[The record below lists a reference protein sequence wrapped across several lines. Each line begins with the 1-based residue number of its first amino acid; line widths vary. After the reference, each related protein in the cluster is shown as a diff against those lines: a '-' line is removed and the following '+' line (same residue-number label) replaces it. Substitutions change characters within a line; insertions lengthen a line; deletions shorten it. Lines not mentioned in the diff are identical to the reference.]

1 MNDTAKKLT
10 HCSHCG
16 KSSFIWIGEGERSQR
31 QQKEQTQCFNNR
43 EYMMVKKISRIIYT
57 DKSPYEKKIAL
68 FNFLK
73 DLELGEL
80 EESKNRKINLLLLGR
95 VYNELAEQNLR
106 EYKKLEGDSFNK
118 IEHDK

>member
-68 FNFLK
+68 FNLVVKRVEVGDMKVEEKKRVDYLLK
-73 DLELGEL
+73 AHLYSDLAKQSMED
-80 EESKNRKINLLLLGR
+80 
-95 VYNELAEQNLR
+95 
-106 EYKKLEGDSFNK
+106 YKKTTAEMFSK
-118 IEHDK
+118 TQ

>member
-1 MNDTAKKLT
+1 MAKKLT

-16 KSSFIWIGEGERSQR
+16 KSSFVWVGEG
-31 QQKEQTQCFNNR
+31 QKEQVQCLNSQ
-43 EYMMVKKISRIIYT
+43 EYVMVKKISRIIYT

-80 EESKNRKINLLLLGR
+80 EEDKNKKIC
-95 VYNELAEQNLR
+95 
-106 EYKKLEGDSFNK
+106 
-118 IEHDK
+118 